1 MSALAL
7 TNADAKLM
15 LISQMHVGSKNLS
28 NAMKPY
34 VWRRKKDGVCVLHIG
49 RTWQKL
55 VLAARIL
62 VTIENPEDILVVT
75 SRPIAQRAVFKFA
88 QTIGASYIGQRFTAG
103 TLTNHSQARR
113 FMEPRV
119 LVVADP
125 IYDAQPIRESAFM
138 NIPVIAF
145 ADSDAPLR
153 CVDVA
158 IPTSN
163 KSKYAIAMAFWLL
176 AREVKRISGEIKR
189 EEDFN
194 KVVMVDLFVQRDV
207 DEVVQQQAAEKAEK
221 AEKAAAATTTAETTT
236 TTTETTETTETTGET
251 F

>member
-1 MSALAL
+1 MAVLSL
-7 TNADAKLM
+7 TPQDAKLM
-15 LISQMHVGSKNLS
+15 LISQMHIGSKNLS

-34 VWRRKKDGVCVLHIG
+34 VWRRKKDGVCILHIG

-75 SRPIAQRAVFKFA
+75 SRPLAQRAVFKFA

-113 FMEPRV
+113 FMEPRL

-125 IYDAQPIRESAFM
+125 ITDAQPIRESAFM

-163 KSKYAIAMAFWLL
+163 KSKTAIAMAFWLL
-176 AREVKRISGEIKR
+176 AREVLRMRGTVTR
-189 EEDFN
+189 DEDFQ
-194 KVVMVDLFVQRDV
+194 KTVMVDLFVQRDV
-207 DEVVQQQAAEKAEK
+207 NEVTTQQEAAKAEKAEK
-221 AEKAAAATTTAETTT
+221 AEKATTETATETATE
-236 TTTETTETTETTGET
+236 TTTETENATTG